1 MRPIGRI
8 RLPTVLTRGARGVLA
23 LATLLGTAALI
34 GLSACGQGDWVPV
47 PESDGAMKSSGAV
60 RASRRLYDGAPPVIP
75 HSDFGAACSSCHDT
89 EGISVEGV
97 GYAPASPHDDTGNDG
112 ATTRCR
118 QCHVPV
124 ESESLFVQNE
134 FEGLAQDLRPGSRLY
149 DGAPPTIPH
158 KVLMRENC
166 AACHVGPGAR
176 EEIVT
181 SHPERVRCRQCHVPV
196 TTRDE
201 IPGTN
206 RVGILSYGEVG
217 LDTPEGS

>member
-1 MRPIGRI
+1 MRPIGRK
-8 RLPTVLTRGARGVLA
+8 RLPTVLTRGSRGVWA

-34 GLSACGQGDWVPV
+34 GISACGQEDWVPV
-47 PESDGAMKSSGAV
+47 PDSDGAMKSSGAV

-118 QCHVPV
+118 QCHVAV
-124 ESESLFVQNE
+124 LDDGLFVENA
-134 FEGLAQDLRPGSRLY
+134 FEGLRQDLSPGTRLY
-149 DGAPPTIPH
+149 AGAPPTIPH
-158 KVLMRENC
+158 KILMRENC

-176 EEIVT
+176 AEIIT

-196 TTRDE
+196 TTRE
-201 IPGTN
+201 
-206 RVGILSYGEVG
+206 GILNYGGVG
-217 LDTPEGS
+217 LETPEGS